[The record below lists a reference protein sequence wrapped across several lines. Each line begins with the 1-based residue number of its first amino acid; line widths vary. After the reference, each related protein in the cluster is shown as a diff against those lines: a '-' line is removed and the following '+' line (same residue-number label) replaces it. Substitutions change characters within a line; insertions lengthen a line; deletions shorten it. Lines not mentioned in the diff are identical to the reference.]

1 MQAVVSSHGD
11 ALGAVI
17 HAAGVASYALIPDL
31 TAEILEK
38 DIVAKVQGAWNLSRR
53 RPKP

>member
-1 MQAVVSSHGD
+1 MQALVSSHSD

-38 DIVAKVQGAWNLSRR
+38 TLSPRLGAESSE
-53 RPKP
+53 RPKA